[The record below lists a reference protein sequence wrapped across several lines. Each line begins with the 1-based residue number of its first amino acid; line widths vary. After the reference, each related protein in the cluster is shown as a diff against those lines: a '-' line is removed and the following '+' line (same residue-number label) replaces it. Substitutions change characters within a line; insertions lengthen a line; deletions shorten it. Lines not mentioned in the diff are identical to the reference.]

1 MLQVISNINRIS
13 FIEARRLRNITVIP
27 GRGVMMNYWRD
38 FAELPLVNLASMEIS
53 SKVENKSRLFTT
65 SIKALLSEHFDIANR
80 KLAYLVTTVL
90 GDRYLVGTDE
100 SPFPVSNTTDT
111 FPDKASDTSGC
122 TLSVEYTDSIGLLPV
137 LD

>member
-65 SIKALLSEHFDIANR
+65 LIKALLSEHFDIANR

>member
-13 FIEARRLRNITVIP
+13 FIETRRLRNITVIP
-27 GRGVMMNYWRD
+27 GRGVMLNYWRD

-65 SIKALLSEHFDIANR
+65 SIKALLGEHFDIANR

>member
-13 FIEARRLRNITVIP
+13 FIETRRLRNITVIP

-38 FAELPLVNLASMEIS
+38 FSELPLVNLASMEIS

>member
-13 FIEARRLRNITVIP
+13 FIETRRLRNITVIP

>member
-13 FIEARRLRNITVIP
+13 FIETRRLRDITVIP

-80 KLAYLVTTVL
+80 KLCYLVTTVL
-90 GDRYLVGTDE
+90 GERYLVGTDE
-100 SPFPVSNTTDT
+100 SPFPVSNTTDN
-111 FPDKASDTSGC
+111 FPDKPSDTSGC
-122 TLSVEYTDSIGLLPV
+122 TLSVEYTDNIGLLPV

>member
-13 FIEARRLRNITVIP
+13 FIETRRLRNVTVIP
-27 GRGVMMNYWRD
+27 GRGVMLNCWRD

-65 SIKALLSEHFDIANR
+65 SIKALLGEHFDIANR